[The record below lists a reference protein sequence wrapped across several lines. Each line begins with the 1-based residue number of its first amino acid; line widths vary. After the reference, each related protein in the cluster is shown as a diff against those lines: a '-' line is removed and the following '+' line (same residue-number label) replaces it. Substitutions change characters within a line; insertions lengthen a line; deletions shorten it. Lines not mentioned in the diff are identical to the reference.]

1 MTHSLDRQ
9 TWLGHAKHAV
19 CRSKTRVTSASMV
32 RMNAE
37 MRCLELQVGTGNIT
51 ADVFGDILPGLC
63 GPPALTFLLH

>member
-1 MTHSLDRQ
+1 
-9 TWLGHAKHAV
+9 
-19 CRSKTRVTSASMV
+19 MV